1 MTRSSTPEI
10 GSLAPVDKPAPRLLR
25 QARRSRTAPVE
36 LHLLR
41 PTLPGGQH
49 VRRLERRALSNL
61 TTPMS
66 PPPTSRAKNAW
77 PKELNVELGLEDAQ
91 DPEALRGHVAR
102 AIGVDSADLP
112 SVVLRKRAL
121 DCRRGRIR
129 YHLSFELTTDPHSS
143 GFGFGTLDPTTLG
156 APHPISVKRP
166 ARVVIVGD
174 GPCGLFCAYELARAG
189 VASIVLDRGKPV
201 QPRRRDLKGLTRRG
215 SVDVDSN
222 YCFGEGGAGTYSDG
236 KLYTRAHKRGDV
248 RDVLEIL
255 ALHGA
260 PGEIL
265 VDARPHIGSNKL
277 PEVVTALRRR
287 LEDAGVEFRFGAR
300 VTGIRRARG
309 SRVEAVV
316 LASGE
321 EIEAAAVVL
330 ATGHSARD
338 IYRMLHDAG
347 HRLEPK
353 AFALGV
359 RIEHPQPL
367 INRIQYGAFAEHPAL
382 PSAAYRI
389 VDSSDLRPVF
399 SFCMCPGGFIVPAA
413 TEPGQ
418 VVVNGMSPSR
428 RNSRYANSG
437 IVVAVE
443 PQMLGRGFDPVMGG
457 IELQDRIERAA
468 FEAGGSALQAPATR
482 VTDFLAK
489 RASSSVPKS
498 SYVPGLTATDV
509 ATVLD
514 SAGVQFAAALRR
526 SLEKFGRS
534 LRGYITEE
542 AVLVGVESRTSS
554 PLRIPRD
561 PSSLQSPDWP
571 GLFPAGEGAGYAGG
585 IVSAAVDG
593 IRVARQIISAA
604 R

>member
-1 MTRSSTPEI
+1 
-10 GSLAPVDKPAPRLLR
+10 
-25 QARRSRTAPVE
+25 
-36 LHLLR
+36 
-41 PTLPGGQH
+41 
-49 VRRLERRALSNL
+49 
-61 TTPMS
+61 MS
-66 PPPTSRAKNAW
+66 PRRTSRAKAALPN
-77 PKELNVELGLEDAQ
+77 ELSIELGLDDEQ
-91 DPEALRGHVAR
+91 DPEALRAHVAR
-102 AIGVDSADLP
+102 AIGVANEELP
-112 SVVLRKRAL
+112 AIVLRKRAL

-129 YHLSFELTTDPHSS
+129 YHLSFELARETLSS
-143 GFGFGTLDPTTLG
+143 GFGYGIVDEGRLG
-156 APHPISVKRP
+156 APHPIAVGHP

-215 SVDVDSN
+215 SVDIDSN

-236 KLYTRAHKRGDV
+236 KLYTRSHRGDV
-248 RDVLEIL
+248 RDVLEVL

-260 PGEIL
+260 PIEIL

-277 PEVVTALRRR
+277 PDVVTALRER
-287 LEDAGVEFRFGAR
+287 LESVGVLFRFGAR
-300 VTGIRRARG
+300 VTSILRAG
-309 SRVEAVV
+309 SGRVKAVV
-316 LASGE
+316 LDSGE
-321 EIEAAAVVL
+321 EIEATAVVL

-338 IYRMLHDAG
+338 IYRMLHQLG

-382 PSAAYRI
+382 PSAAYRV
-389 VDSSDLRPVF
+389 VDSSADRPVF
-399 SFCMCPGGFIVPAA
+399 SFCMCPGGFIVPAS

-437 IVVAVE
+437 LVVGVE
-443 PQMLGRGFDPVMGG
+443 PASLAAGFDPVMGG
-457 IELQDRIERAA
+457 IDLQDRIERLA
-468 FEAGGSALQAPATR
+468 FDAGGGALRAPATR
-482 VTDFLAK
+482 VTDFLAG

-498 SYVPGLTATDV
+498 SYVPGLTASDV
-509 ATVLD
+509 AGVLD
-514 SAGVQFAAALRR
+514 GAGVPFAASLRR
-526 SLEKFGRS
+526 SLESFGRS

-542 AVLVGVESRTSS
+542 AVLVAVESRTSS

-561 PSSLQSPDWP
+561 SHTLESFDWP
-571 GLFPAGEGAGYAGG
+571 GFYPAGEGAGYAGG

-593 IRVARQIISAA
+593 MRVARQIVSSA
-604 R
+604 RR